1 MIMIIIYVSVS
12 DSVSTVINTKL
23 IILLFMMIVRL
34 GLRLDQL
41 LVILSD
47 ITVQCIMDI
56 IGWVI
61 LLLHMG
67 LGSNLQQVDFYI
79 YFI

>member
-1 MIMIIIYVSVS
+1 MIIIYVSVS

-34 GLRLDQL
+34 GLGLVQL

-47 ITVQCIMDI
+47 ITVCCIMAI

-67 LGSNLQQVDFYI
+67 LGVLYNR
-79 YFI
+79 

>member
-1 MIMIIIYVSVS
+1 MIIIYVSVS

-23 IILLFMMIVRL
+23 IMLFMMIVRL
-34 GLRLDQL
+34 GLGLDQL
-41 LVILSD
+41 LVILYD
-47 ITVQCIMDI
+47 ITVWCIMDI

-67 LGSNLQQVDFYI
+67 VGSNLQ
-79 YFI
+79 

>member
-1 MIMIIIYVSVS
+1 MIIIYVTGS

-34 GLRLDQL
+34 GLGLVQL
-41 LVILSD
+41 LVILYD
-47 ITVQCIMDI
+47 ITVWCIMGI

-67 LGSNLQQVDFYI
+67 LGSTLG
-79 YFI
+79 